1 MHQKLL
7 KSAHY
12 IELGSYQYWPV
23 LVPRGIRLY
32 TYEQIPVF
40 LKDNPYITDGYR
52 AYLPSRLCLKSL
64 FILSNETVNI
74 WSHLLGFFLFF
85 TLGIYDMT
93 SVLPS
98 ASASRED
105 FVICSICLFCFQVC
119 MLCSVGYHLF
129 CCHRSEK
136 TSRRWMALDYAGIS
150 IGILGCYVSG
160 VFYAFYCNNYWRQVY
175 LITVLAMIL
184 AVFFAQIHPSYL
196 TQQWHRLRSVIFCSV
211 SGYGVIPTIHWVWL
225 NGGVGASIVQ
235 EFAPRVIAMYLIAA
249 VAFLFYISKVPER
262 YFPGLADRSSHWLQF
277 AAPGQWGLWDA
288 AASTSR
294 GPRWPGTANRGQ
306 WELQSAKPAD
316 AAGKQTGTGRQGA
329 HPGGPQAKDCRSLF

>member
-32 TYEQIPVF
+32 TYEQIPVS

-52 AYLPSRLCLKSL
+52 AYLPSRLCIKSL

-129 CCHRSEK
+129 SCHRSEK
-136 TSRRWMALDYAGIS
+136 TCRRWMALDYAGIS

-160 VFYAFYCNNYWRQVY
+160 VFYAFYCNNFPAPLSEPGQSWG
-175 LITVLAMIL
+175 
-184 AVFFAQIHPSYL
+184 S
-196 TQQWHRLRSVIFCSV
+196 
-211 SGYGVIPTIHWVWL
+211 IPT
-225 NGGVGASIVQ
+225 
-235 EFAPRVIAMYLIAA
+235 
-249 VAFLFYISKVPER
+249 R
-262 YFPGLADRSSHWLQF
+262 YFESYSQKTRACPLHKPSTCTGAPSHTPQPSLS
-277 AAPGQWGLWDA
+277 GKIGY
-288 AASTSR
+288 
-294 GPRWPGTANRGQ
+294 
-306 WELQSAKPAD
+306 SA
-316 AAGKQTGTGRQGA
+316 GF
-329 HPGGPQAKDCRSLF
+329 L

>member
-7 KSAHY
+7 RSAHY

-32 TYEQIPVF
+32 TYEQIPLF

-74 WSHLLGFFLFF
+74 WSHLLGFLLFF
-85 TLGIYDMT
+85 ALGIYDLT
-93 SVLPS
+93 AVLP
-98 ASASRED
+98 AAGASRED
-105 FVICSICLFCFQVC
+105 FVICSVCLFCFQVC

-175 LITVLAMIL
+175 LITVLAMVL

-196 TQQWHRLRSVIFCSV
+196 TQQWHRLRSIIFCSV
-211 SGYGVIPTIHWVWL
+211 SGYGIIPTVHWVWL

-235 EFAPRVIAMYLIAA
+235 NRRASFSFAGVCSACSCHVLHRCCSFSLLYFQSSRKILPRTAEL
-249 VAFLFYISKVPER
+249 
-262 YFPGLADRSSHWLQF
+262 
-277 AAPGQWGLWDA
+277 
-288 AASTSR
+288 
-294 GPRWPGTANRGQ
+294 PR
-306 WELQSAKPAD
+306 LQSPSMAY
-316 AAGKQTGTGRQGA
+316 
-329 HPGGPQAKDCRSLF
+329 PGGGDAVLVASVHSLHHAVPTQQALSRVQRRLVSEGFQPAQR